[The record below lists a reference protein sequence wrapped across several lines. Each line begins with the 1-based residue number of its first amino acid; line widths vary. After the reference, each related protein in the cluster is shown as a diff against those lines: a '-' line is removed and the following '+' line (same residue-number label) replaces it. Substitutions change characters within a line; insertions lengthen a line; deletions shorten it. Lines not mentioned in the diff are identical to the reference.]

1 MLMREQLCPH
11 GKYNLKCPL
20 KKCVLNDAELINF
33 VRHFVFKPEYSSLPF
48 GVLRERKKYHFYD
61 IFDGLWFCLPSKM
74 KRALRVIEF
83 FLDFLRIDKQSGNLM
98 TQDIC
103 RDIRTFRRRFDRFI
117 REKD

>member
-1 MLMREQLCPH
+1 MREQLCP
-11 GKYNLKCPL
+11 YSQFQLKCPL
-20 KKCVLNDAELINF
+20 KNCILNDAELINF

-48 GVLRERKKYHFYD
+48 GVIRERKNYQFFD

-83 FLDFLRIDKQSGNLM
+83 FLDFLRTDKQPGKLM
-98 TQDIC
+98 TQYIC
-103 RDIRTFRRRFDRFI
+103 RDIRTLRRRFDRFI